1 MEASR
6 EKPLIGLPACVQE
19 IGDMPY
25 HAAGEKYIAAVAV
38 GAGGM
43 PLVIPSLEPGA
54 ANGHDLG
61 RLLES
66 LDGLLVT
73 GSPSNVWP
81 DEYGGEPSRP
91 GTLHDRA
98 RDATTLPLIRLAIER
113 ALPLLAICRGC
124 QELNVA
130 LGGTLHQNIQD
141 LPGRL
146 DHRADPQQP
155 REARYGLAHG
165 VGLAPGG
172 ALAELAGEN
181 RIEVNSLH
189 AQGIDRLAPGLAV
202 EATAPDGTVEGVRVE
217 RGSAGRPDR
226 APAFAIGIQWHPEWR
241 FEETLFAR
249 RLFAAFGDAARAR
262 GAGGRRRET
271 PAA

>member
-1 MEASR
+1 MSTPR
-6 EKPLIGLPACVQE
+6 EKPLIGLPACIQD

-25 HAAGEKYIAAVAV
+25 HAAGEKYVAAVAA

-54 ANGHDLG
+54 TSGDDLG
-61 RLLES
+61 RLVDS
-66 LDGLLVT
+66 LDGFLVT

-81 DEYGGEPSRP
+81 DEYGGEASRP
-91 GTLHDRA
+91 GTRHDRA

-146 DHRADPQQP
+146 DHRSNPDEP
-155 REARYGLAHG
+155 REVRY
-165 VGLAPGG
+165 APIHMVALVQGG
-172 ALAELAGEN
+172 ALAEMAGESE
-181 RIEVNSLH
+181 ILVNSLH
-189 AQGIDRLAPGLAV
+189 AQGIDRLAPGLSL
-202 EATAPDGTVEGVRVE
+202 EATAPDGTIEAVRVD
-217 RGSAGRPDR
+217 G
-226 APAFAIGIQWHPEWR
+226 APAFALGIQWHPEWR
-241 FEETLFAR
+241 FEDTAFAR
-249 RLFAAFGDAARAR
+249 RLFAAFGEAARDRASAR
-262 GAGGRRRET
+262 RRRES

>member
-1 MEASR
+1 MESSR
-6 EKPLIGLPACVQE
+6 EKPLIGLPACVQD

-25 HAAGEKYIAAVAV
+25 HAAGEKYVAAVAA

-43 PLVIPSLEPGA
+43 PLVIPSLEPAMASG
-54 ANGHDLG
+54 NDLG
-61 RLLES
+61 GLVES

-81 DEYGGEPSRP
+81 DEYGGEASRP
-91 GTLHDRA
+91 GTRHDRA

-130 LGGTLHQNIQD
+130 LGGTLYQNIQE

-146 DHRADPQQP
+146 DHRADPDQP
-155 REARYGLAHG
+155 REVRYALAHKASL
-165 VGLAPGG
+165 VPGG
-172 ALAELAGEN
+172 ALAELAGESE
-181 RIEVNSLH
+181 IEVNSLH
-189 AQGIDRLAPGLAV
+189 AQGIDRLAPRLVV
-202 EATAPDGTVEGVRVE
+202 EATAPDGTIEGVHVE
-217 RGSAGRPDR
+217 D
-226 APAFAIGIQWHPEWR
+226 APAFAIGVQWHPEWR
-241 FEETLFAR
+241 FEDTHFAR
-249 RLFAAFGDAARAR
+249 RLFAAFGEAARDRAS
-262 GAGGRRRET
+262 ARRRRDS